1 MADLVYAIIVPL
13 LVAVITIFLSYRLSF
28 FSEDKISGRYLFLF
42 GAIFVFL
49 ASVWQVVRNIP
60 GYTDWFVGSFYPFI
74 DLIQLIVLVGGI
86 LMVTSGLALYADF
99 WQMRR
104 DDLQSRDRQFSILDS
119 LQSVS
124 HNPYQLLELLEISLK
139 EIVSRTPETAGA
151 IFLVNRMRRQIVL
164 TATAGLSKAETASL
178 EHYPLGQNIVTQS
191 IEVGE
196 PLISDIFEFVDPSG
210 KKTDS
215 RFQSCLV
222 LPLVSGSERIG
233 GVVLF
238 SEAKG
243 LFTRNEIRYL
253 SPVAEWLAEK
263 VNSARLSR
271 ELTATKGELQTSAE
285 NQEALSRRITE
296 AAAAFTGTETLPAFC
311 RSLLGL
317 AECQSAHLYG
327 LKNGS
332 LHFYGGSDR
341 LWELSENYRTALI
354 EALDRSKPLVIN
366 QEGQGAE
373 GRTFIVR
380 STLIYPIPAKDRQ
393 DAILLVRDSAAFKVT
408 DDDLAL
414 LKIYGR
420 LASAVLKQTDM
431 NRLDITRRKG
441 LDSVLQLLRLDPKNT
456 FEARPGFF
464 LEHMSSMLPEG
475 TVGVTFVKQQ
485 DGSFLGQSG
494 LNADEALVGD
504 LHLLPGEGA
513 IGKAISSPEPRVLFG
528 RSRVLEFLNDLHETQ
543 REILQQA
550 FGEQGM
556 PNLLVVS
563 PVSVLE
569 NVVGVLLLGLFNISE
584 ADKTEWQRLLV
595 LAGGLYSVRLTIGKL
610 SLTPPPSPAIESAEE
625 ADRVG
630 QTLNQLNNHLS
641 AIIGNAE
648 LAAVRGDLSG
658 DVTAH
663 FKSIIQEAEAAANF
677 LRGRLGT
684 LASPEAGQ
692 TGQESGI
699 VLSDVVSATLDRNR
713 ISDNLFMVGGRPRE
727 INRSLNA
734 TESIEFRSEAIADL
748 FENALDRF
756 GAMISDE
763 DVITVAT
770 YTRGEYLYLDISS
783 HHRNFPAVRPVA
795 EFGSYQFADDVL
807 KYRPSDTFLEHVKDR
822 ACYYSFDQ
830 TASHP
835 SYLSFKFPIRA
846 TRQRQTDAA
855 PTRARILAVDDQA
868 IILDLLSAMCQTSG
882 YSVTTADTAQQG
894 LELAL
899 SERFDIVLTDLAMP
913 GMSGL
918 EMAREIKKRKPNM
931 PIVLITGWEVN
942 LSPAQ
947 LEAAGITNVL
957 YKPFRIEQLTDIIAS
972 IASFR

>member
-1 MADLVYAIIVPL
+1 
-13 LVAVITIFLSYRLSF
+13 
-28 FSEDKISGRYLFLF
+28 
-42 GAIFVFL
+42 
-49 ASVWQVVRNIP
+49 
-60 GYTDWFVGSFYPFI
+60 
-74 DLIQLIVLVGGI
+74 
-86 LMVTSGLALYADF
+86 
-99 WQMRR
+99 
-104 DDLQSRDRQFSILDS
+104 
-119 LQSVS
+119 
-124 HNPYQLLELLEISLK
+124 
-139 EIVSRTPETAGA
+139 
-151 IFLVNRMRRQIVL
+151 
-164 TATAGLSKAETASL
+164 
-178 EHYPLGQNIVTQS
+178 
-191 IEVGE
+191 
-196 PLISDIFEFVDPSG
+196 
-210 KKTDS
+210 
-215 RFQSCLV
+215 
-222 LPLVSGSERIG
+222 
-233 GVVLF
+233 
-238 SEAKG
+238 
-243 LFTRNEIRYL
+243 
-253 SPVAEWLAEK
+253 
-263 VNSARLSR
+263 
-271 ELTATKGELQTSAE
+271 
-285 NQEALSRRITE
+285 
-296 AAAAFTGTETLPAFC
+296 
-311 RSLLGL
+311 
-317 AECQSAHLYG
+317 
-327 LKNGS
+327 
-332 LHFYGGSDR
+332 
-341 LWELSENYRTALI
+341 
-354 EALDRSKPLVIN
+354 
-366 QEGQGAE
+366 
-373 GRTFIVR
+373 
-380 STLIYPIPAKDRQ
+380 
-393 DAILLVRDSAAFKVT
+393 
-408 DDDLAL
+408 
-414 LKIYGR
+414 
-420 LASAVLKQTDM
+420 QTDM

-456 FEARPGFF
+456 FEARPDFF

-485 DGSFLGQSG
+485 DGSFIGQSG
-494 LNADEALVGD
+494 LNADETLVGS

-513 IGKAISSPEPRVLFG
+513 IGKAISSPEPRVLYG
-528 RSRVLEFLNDLHETQ
+528 RSRVLEFLNDLHENQ

-550 FGEQGM
+550 FGEQGI

-584 ADKTEWQRLLV
+584 SDKTEWQRLLV

-610 SLTPPPSPAIESAEE
+610 SQTPQPPPAIESPEE
-625 ADRVG
+625 VDRVG
-630 QTLNQLNNHLS
+630 RTLNQLNNHLS

-658 DVTAH
+658 DVTVH

-684 LASPEAGQ
+684 LASPE
-692 TGQESGI
+692 TGRADRESGSA
-699 VLSDVVSATLDRNR
+699 VSDVIAATLDRNR
-713 ISDNLFMVGGRPRE
+713 ISDSLFMVSGRPRE

-734 TESIEFRSEAIADL
+734 TESIEFRSEAIAEL

-756 GAMISDE
+756 GAMIADE

-835 SYLSFKFPIRA
+835 SYLSFKFPIR
-846 TRQRQTDAA
+846 TSRQKPTEAA
-855 PTRARILAVDDQA
+855 PGKARILAVDDQA

-899 SERFDIVLTDLAMP
+899 GEPFDIVLTDLAMP

-918 EMAREIKKRKPNM
+918 EMAREIKKRKPDI

-972 IASFR
+972 IASIR